1 MISYKILTP
10 QILKKQYLGLKKI
23 FEIGVYMN
31 KKVVIVEDDQ
41 LLGIVLEK
49 MANSLDLEVLDI
61 SQTGSGAVESIQK
74 HNPDLIFMDI
84 QLADDINGIQA
95 MEQIRNHT
103 NAPVIYITG
112 QSDLNTR
119 KKASQVQNSFFMIKP
134 VNIHDLKSAING
146 IEIPT
151 I

>member
-1 MISYKILTP
+1 
-10 QILKKQYLGLKKI
+10 
-23 FEIGVYMN
+23 MN

-95 MEQIRNHT
+95 MEQIRNHS

-119 KKASQVQNSFFMIKP
+119 KRASQVQNSFFMIKP

-146 IEIPT
+146 IEMPSL
-151 I
+151 

>member
-1 MISYKILTP
+1 
-10 QILKKQYLGLKKI
+10 
-23 FEIGVYMN
+23 MN

-49 MANSLDLEVLDI
+49 MAHSLDLDVLEI
-61 SQTGSGAVESIQK
+61 SQTGSGAVASIQK

-95 MEQIRNHT
+95 MEEIRNHS

-119 KKASQVQNSFFMIKP
+119 KRASQVQNSFFMIKP

-146 IEIPT
+146 VETPSV
-151 I
+151 

>member
-1 MISYKILTP
+1 
-10 QILKKQYLGLKKI
+10 
-23 FEIGVYMN
+23 MN
-31 KKVVIVEDDQ
+31 RKVVIVEDDQ

-49 MANSLDLEVLDI
+49 MANSLDLDVLEI
-61 SQTGSGAVESIQK
+61 SQTGSGAVASIQK

-95 MEQIRNHT
+95 MEQIRNHS

-119 KKASQVQNSFFMIKP
+119 KRASQIQNSFFMIKP

-146 IEIPT
+146 GGTPSI
-151 I
+151 

>member
-1 MISYKILTP
+1 M
-10 QILKKQYLGLKKI
+10 G
-23 FEIGVYMN
+23 

-61 SQTGSGAVESIQK
+61 SQTGTGAVESIQK

-84 QLADDINGIQA
+84 QLADDVNGIQA
-95 MEQIRNHT
+95 MQQIRNHS

-112 QSDLNTR
+112 QSDLTTR
-119 KKASQVQNSFFMIKP
+119 KKASQVNNSFFMIKP

-146 IEIPT
+146 VEMPSA
-151 I
+151 

>member
-1 MISYKILTP
+1 MSKR
-10 QILKKQYLGLKKI
+10 
-23 FEIGVYMN
+23 
-31 KKVVIVEDDQ
+31 VVIVEDDQ

-49 MANSLDLEVLDI
+49 MANSLDLEVLEI

-95 MEQIRNHT
+95 MEQVRHHT

-119 KKASQVQNSFFMIKP
+119 KKASRVQNSFFMIKP

-146 IEIPT
+146 IEMPSV
-151 I
+151 

>member
-1 MISYKILTP
+1 MS
-10 QILKKQYLGLKKI
+10 
-23 FEIGVYMN
+23 

-49 MANSLDLEVLDI
+49 MAHSLDLEVLDI
-61 SQTGSGAVESIQK
+61 SQTGVGAVESIQK

-84 QLADDINGIQA
+84 QLADDVNGIQA
-95 MEQIRNHT
+95 MHKIRTHS

-119 KKASQVQNSFFMIKP
+119 KKATQIQNSFFMIKP
-134 VNIHDLKSAING
+134 VNIHDLKSAIIG
-146 IEIPT
+146 IESPSV
-151 I
+151 

>member
-1 MISYKILTP
+1 VKEE
-10 QILKKQYLGLKKI
+10 ILK
-23 FEIGVYMN
+23 IGIYMN
-31 KKVVIVEDDQ
+31 RKVVIVEDDQ

-49 MANSLDLEVLDI
+49 MAHSLDLEVLDI

-95 MEQIRNHT
+95 MEQIRNHSD
-103 NAPVIYITG
+103 APVIYITG

-146 IEIPT
+146 IELPT
-151 I
+151 V